1 MKKLSLILIV
11 LITAFGIFKF
21 INITQKPQTKEEMY
35 NSFSEKVNNISS
47 YECIADV
54 LVIGN
59 KSPSN
64 YKFKHT
70 YKSPSTYK
78 IETLEPEELKGNIVE
93 YVDSKINLKSI
104 TGDEVELPNQGEISK
119 NLFLGDFIN
128 NYKEAKN
135 LEISEDEENII
146 LEIKINNKSEY
157 FETQILYVNKKQLIP
172 QKMIILDNKEQKRF
186 EVSYSNFRFNK

>member
-1 MKKLSLILIV
+1 MKKLGLILIV

-35 NSFSEKVNNISS
+35 NSFSEKISNISS
-47 YECIADV
+47 YECVADV

-128 NYKEAKN
+128 NYKEVKN

-172 QKMIILDNKEQKRF
+172 QKMIILDDKKQKRF